1 MDSTIQT
8 RGAFSEGI
16 GLVWRR
22 QRLVWWVF
30 VVALFIGSFA
40 AHDITSRLRP
50 MLDESALAQPLL
62 VHSFHIDKIIELDMK
77 PAEYLDAGSTPL
89 HYSLI
94 FFFFLLLATGGI
106 LESYWRDATL
116 STGEFF
122 QSGGTYFWRFLR
134 LVGFLILC
142 LIPVMILYF
151 ILGKIS
157 DGIDDKS
164 ISPFP
169 GVWAKAISILI
180 ILFLMM
186 VLRLWFDMAEV
197 IAVAEGEVRSRRC
210 LARSAALLR
219 KHFGSLFWL
228 YFRIS
233 FLAWLLFFVGLF
245 FLVHGVHHSSVRF
258 GLVVMQI
265 LVLYWIWARL
275 WQRASETVWYKRYL
289 ISLP

>member
-1 MDSTIQT
+1 
-8 RGAFSEGI
+8 
-16 GLVWRR
+16 
-22 QRLVWWVF
+22 
-30 VVALFIGSFA
+30 
-40 AHDITSRLRP
+40 
-50 MLDESALAQPLL
+50 
-62 VHSFHIDKIIELDMK
+62 
-77 PAEYLDAGSTPL
+77 
-89 HYSLI
+89 
-94 FFFFLLLATGGI
+94 
-106 LESYWRDATL
+106 
-116 STGEFF
+116 
-122 QSGGTYFWRFLR
+122 
-134 LVGFLILC
+134 
-142 LIPVMILYF
+142 MILYF

-169 GVWAKAISILI
+169 GVWAKGISILVV
-180 ILFLMM
+180 LLLMM
-186 VLRLWFDMAEV
+186 ALRLWFDMAEV